1 MEASK
6 RCGKLIGDTYELG
19 DVIGAGGMGIVYS
32 AVQRS
37 LGRRVAIK
45 MPRAESLTPT
55 VQRRFRTEAVV
66 ASRLWHR
73 NVVAIIDYGVH
84 DGVPFLVMEHVQGR
98 LLGRLVAEQGPL
110 EPAAATELV
119 TQLLDALSE
128 SHASGI
134 VHADVKPDNVLV
146 ETRHDGSSVAR
157 LFDFGLACSFPGSAE
172 RERELIYGTPH
183 YMAPELVHGYPPSPA
198 SDLYAVGVVLYEL
211 LTGTTPFSGGGT
223 REVLARQVNEEP
235 LPPSC
240 RRGDG
245 AISHHLDALVLRAL
259 AKHAFARFDDARAF
273 ACALRALTSESPA
286 PRVPAPPAFSTTAPT
301 LDLGPPAAPSTRIA
315 ELRRAVGDAIAG
327 GEPEAIVAA
336 YMGLTRGL
344 MDERAAGVAAAE
356 LELAV
361 ERLSVDVDA
370 GRPVPSL
377 WCLLIALAGLYAELG
392 DSTRARQAARTAHEQ
407 ATRACSAAG
416 QDRAEALFAE
426 LVRSGP
432 AERISVPVIDH
443 ERHLTNRVR

>member
-1 MEASK
+1 MVKASK
-6 RCGKLIGDTYELG
+6 RSGTLIGDTYVLG
-19 DVIGAGGMGIVYS
+19 DVIGAGGMGVVYS

-45 MPRAESLTPT
+45 MPRAESLTPA
-55 VQRRFRTEAVV
+55 VQRRFRTEAIV

-98 LLGRLVAEQGPL
+98 LLGRLVAERGPL
-110 EPAAATELV
+110 DPATATELV

-157 LFDFGLACSFPGSAE
+157 LFDFGLACSFPGAEE

-198 SDLYAVGVVLYEL
+198 SDLYAVGTVLYEL
-211 LTGTTPFSGGGT
+211 LTGTTPFSGSGT
-223 REVLARQVNEEP
+223 RQVLARQVKEEP

-240 RRGDG
+240 RRGDD
-245 AISHHLDALVLRAL
+245 AISHRLDALVLRAL
-259 AKHAFARFDDARAF
+259 AKHASARFDDASAF
-273 ACALRALTSESPA
+273 AAALRALTGESRA
-286 PRVPAPPAFSTTAPT
+286 RIAAPPSFSTTDPT
-301 LDLGPPAAPSTRIA
+301 LDLGRPAAPSARIA
-315 ELRRAVGDAIAG
+315 ELRRGVANAIAS
-327 GEPEAIVAA
+327 GEPESIVAA

-344 MDERAAGVAAAE
+344 MEERAPGVAAAE
-356 LELAV
+356 LELAA

-377 WCLLIALAGLYAELG
+377 WCLLIALAGLYADLG
-392 DSTRARQAARTAHEQ
+392 DSARARQVARMAHEQ
-407 ATRACSAAG
+407 ATRACSTAG
-416 QDRAEALFAE
+416 QDRAKALFAQ

-432 AERISVPVIDH
+432 AERISV
-443 ERHLTNRVR
+443 ELRHGSTM